1 MNASC
6 GEEQKRGMKSR
17 LVAKASLWALTVSMA
32 CGVAAQQLSAPPNES
47 ANASSTICRDAVEGS
62 VVSGILRAPSGAS
75 ASLNYTLATA
85 PKHGMVA
92 FADKTKGEWVY
103 KPAAS
108 FVGYDEFRVNVG
120 DGQSSRSMRIVV
132 SMNYQPTFRTYYVDA
147 ARGSDRNPGNDR
159 KPFATIQAAHDVTMP
174 GDTVLIHDGTYRQ
187 TSAEAVLLVTRSG
200 LPGAMITYKAY
211 PGEHPVL
218 HAETAWNHIL
228 IEASYIRIE
237 GLEIA
242 GNARNVSQV
251 EAEKLSEK
259 FMQGPASQSFGP
271 ETSAYETNGIII
283 RPADQKASLDRQIT
297 PRHIEVL
304 GNRIHDVQGGGL
316 SSLFADHLLFAKNV
330 IYDTSY
336 RTMYATSGISILGS
350 QNTDDDRSDYTM
362 VVRDNLLYRNRT
374 EVKWAAIKAM
384 SDGNGIIIDSNR
396 NDDPKGE
403 PYLGRMLIANNIV
416 YESGGAGIQV
426 FASDNVDVL
435 HNTVVRN
442 SLTPGFQ
449 YAQLWVH
456 KASNVRLENNIAVA
470 GDGELINEAFK
481 DTTNV
486 DYDYNLYY
494 GGKQPEIIGPHDILA
509 DPRFADEKAA
519 NFHLLPD
526 SPALNSGN
534 ATLTVARDF
543 VGTPRPAKGPVDRG
557 ALQHYR
563 SNSR

>member
-1 MNASC
+1 MNI
-6 GEEQKRGMKSR
+6 SR
-17 LVAKASLWALTVSMA
+17 NISRRSRQRCSRTGKTVANAWLWAFTISIA
-32 CGVAAQQLSAPPNES
+32 CGVAAQQVPAPPKES
-47 ANASSTICRDAVEGS
+47 ARASSTIYRDAVKGS
-62 VVSGILRAPSGAS
+62 VVSGNIHAPSATS
-75 ASLNYTLATA
+75 AIFDYTLATA
-85 PKHGMVA
+85 PKHGVA
-92 FADKTKGEWVY
+92 TFADKTKGDWQY
-103 KPAAS
+103 RPDAS
-108 FVGYDEFRVNVG
+108 FVGYDEFKVNVG
-120 DGQSSRSMRIVV
+120 DGETSKSIRIVV

-147 ARGSDRNPGNDR
+147 AHGDDRNPGAEG
-159 KPFATIQAAHDVTMP
+159 KPFATIQAAHDVTRP
-174 GDTVLIHDGTYRQ
+174 GDTVFIHNGTYRQ

-259 FMQGPASQSFGP
+259 FMQGSQYQTFGP
-271 ETSAYETNGIII
+271 ETSAYETNGIFI
-283 RPADQKASLDRQIT
+283 RPADQKLPLDRQMT
-297 PRHIEVL
+297 PRHIEVV

-316 SSLFADHLLFAKNV
+316 SSTFADHLLFAKNI

-336 RTMYATSGISILGS
+336 RSMYATSGISILGS
-350 QNTDDDRSDYTM
+350 QNTGDDRSDYAM

-396 NDDPKGE
+396 NESPKGA

-435 HNTVVRN
+435 HNTVVHN

-449 YAQLWVH
+449 YGQLWVH
-456 KASNVRLENNIAVA
+456 KASNIRLENNIAVA
-470 GDGELINEAFK
+470 GDGELINQAFK

-494 GGKQPEIIGPHDILA
+494 GGKQPEIMGPHDILA
-509 DPRFADEKAA
+509 DPRFVDEKAA
-519 NFHLLPD
+519 NFHLLLD
-526 SPALNSGN
+526 SPARNSGN
-534 ATLTVARDF
+534 ANLTVAQDF
-543 VGTPRPAKGPVDRG
+543 AGNPRPAAGPVDRG
-557 ALQHYR
+557 ALQH
-563 SNSR
+563 